1 MFARL
6 AVLAYLPAF
15 ARLLTCLIFVT
26 AATLPLPGGDFQT
39 DVAPVLKKYCGECHS
54 GQEANGDVDFT
65 AIKTRAAVDEAY
77 ELWESVAGH
86 LKHQT
91 MPPEDQPRPT
101 ADEAAR
107 VQKWYQQFVDN
118 IQARPAVLR
127 PRRLSVVE
135 YRNTLHSVLG
145 FDLEVDIIEAE
156 QTITEKSLVVKLL
169 PTDPPG
175 KSGFTNDT
183 HANPL
188 TTNAWD
194 QYSYLTDTALEEL
207 FSRDRAEQ
215 LQSLA
220 GPTKDGKL
228 SGNNLQQLFTTVLTR
243 ARRRDPAKKQ
253 VQQILSRIPETS
265 RENKV
270 EAAKFE
276 LKAILMSPAFLY
288 RGLLATGQHDAKQ
301 GGQQA
306 VDAFEFAERLS
317 YFLWADMPDAELMD
331 LARSEKLLQPDITRQ
346 QIDRMLASPKSRRLA
361 EVFASEWLTLSEI
374 NSASNNPPVA
384 DALRSQPV
392 DFMHYLFTSDRPIL
406 ELIDSKTAFLNAHT
420 AKMYGRDAKQLVR
433 YRKQKGIEVESL
445 PNQKIELKESPER
458 GGILTMPGVLAMNRG
473 PILRGTWMLERILGE
488 ELPEPPANV
497 GQVPPN
503 RGKEKLTFRQR
514 FQQHRSDA
522 TCAVCHDKIDPLGFA
537 LQAFDNS
544 GKYIKSASY
553 KPDKKQKKG
562 AEPVIAN
569 QIDTSGKLP
578 SGETF
583 NGISELKTLLQT
595 SQREAVVGNAVRR
608 TMAYALARKLELF
621 DQPTTRALTKEMIEK
636 NGTWRDLFIAIGQS
650 QAFRETILPQ

>member
-1 MFARL
+1 
-6 AVLAYLPAF
+6 
-15 ARLLTCLIFVT
+15 
-26 AATLPLPGGDFQT
+26 
-39 DVAPVLKKYCGECHS
+39 
-54 GQEANGDVDFT
+54 
-65 AIKTRAAVDEAY
+65 
-77 ELWESVAGH
+77 
-86 LKHQT
+86 
-91 MPPEDQPRPT
+91 
-101 ADEAAR
+101 
-107 VQKWYQQFVDN
+107 
-118 IQARPAVLR
+118 
-127 PRRLSVVE
+127 
-135 YRNTLHSVLG
+135 
-145 FDLEVDIIEAE
+145 
-156 QTITEKSLVVKLL
+156 
-169 PTDPPG
+169 
-175 KSGFTNDT
+175 
-183 HANPL
+183 
-188 TTNAWD
+188 
-194 QYSYLTDTALEEL
+194 
-207 FSRDRAEQ
+207 
-215 LQSLA
+215 
-220 GPTKDGKL
+220 
-228 SGNNLQQLFTTVLTR
+228 
-243 ARRRDPAKKQ
+243 
-253 VQQILSRIPETS
+253 
-265 RENKV
+265 
-270 EAAKFE
+270 
-276 LKAILMSPAFLY
+276 
-288 RGLLATGQHDAKQ
+288 
-301 GGQQA
+301 
-306 VDAFEFAERLS
+306 
-317 YFLWADMPDAELMD
+317 
-331 LARSEKLLQPDITRQ
+331 
-346 QIDRMLASPKSRRLA
+346 MLASPKSRRLA